1 MQEWAQRFY
10 LSKRW
15 KDCRRSYI
23 KYRVCI
29 DGGICE
35 ECRDKPGYI
44 VHHKKAL
51 TPDNITDPDVALSWE
66 NLEYVCK
73 DCHDRFDGHGV
84 THNLTP
90 RIDFDVSG
98 DPIPPIDRSMGA
110 EQNTAGQGSIEY
122 AGRAHDPP

>member
-51 TPDNITDPDVALSWE
+51 TQDNITDPDVALSWK

-84 THNLTP
+84 THSLTP
-90 RIDFDVSG
+90 RIDFDIAG
-98 DPIPPIDRSMGA
+98 DPIPP
-110 EQNTAGQGSIEY
+110 
-122 AGRAHDPP
+122 H